1 VPYKIV
7 VADPGPSV
15 QKAVQL
21 AFPEPEFRL
30 FFIEDGAR
38 LAEAVAEIG
47 PDTVLL
53 SLSLPGTDA
62 YAAARSLGRLEA
74 LRNVPLF
81 LLKGTF
87 ELVDRDKAEGIP
99 LEAVIQKPFDSEKL
113 AATVRD
119 AIDRK
124 ISPQTMPEEPLPEEP
139 AAEQPPASPAPGA
152 ASLRRPGPGSPG
164 ADALRTQVRELVSE
178 EVLEMERELEKRI
191 RARILAELGKE
202 P

>member
-1 VPYKIV
+1 VPFKIF

-30 FFIEDGAR
+30 CFIEEGSR
-38 LAEAVAEIG
+38 LAEEIAAFR

-62 YAAARSLGRLEA
+62 YAAARALGRLDA

-81 LLKGTF
+81 FLKGTF
-87 ELVDRDKAEGIP
+87 EILDGEKAEGIP
-99 LEAVIQKPFDSEKL
+99 LEGVIQKPFDSEKL
-113 AATVRD
+113 AAMVRD

-124 ISPQTMPEEPLPEEP
+124 VSPQTMPEELPPEAP
-139 AAEQPPASPAPGA
+139 AAEPPSPGA
-152 ASLRRPGPGSPG
+152 ATFRRPGPASPG
-164 ADALRTQVRELVSE
+164 AAALRAQVRELVRE

-202 P
+202 S

>member
-1 VPYKIV
+1 MPYQIV

-21 AFPEPEFRL
+21 AFPEPEYRL
-30 FFIEDGAR
+30 FFFEDGAR
-38 LAEAVAEIG
+38 LVEAAAEIG

-62 YAAARSLGRLEA
+62 YAVARSLGRLES
-74 LRNVPLF
+74 LKNVPLF

-87 ELVDRDKAEGIP
+87 ELVDREKAEGIP
-99 LEAVIQKPFDSEKL
+99 LEGIIQKPFDSERL
-113 AATVRD
+113 TATVRD

-124 ISPQTMPEEPLPEEP
+124 ISPQTMPEELPPEEP
-139 AAEQPPASPAPGA
+139 AGASPAA
-152 ASLRRPGPGSPG
+152 APLRRTGPGSP
-164 ADALRTQVRELVSE
+164 AVDSLRTEVRELVRA

-191 RARILAELGKE
+191 QARILAELGKE

>member
-1 VPYKIV
+1 MPYRIV
-7 VADPGPSV
+7 VADPGPSI
-15 QKAVQL
+15 QKAAQL

-30 FFIEDGAR
+30 FFLEDGAR
-38 LAEAVAEIG
+38 LVEAVAAIG

-62 YAAARSLGRLEA
+62 YAVARSFGRLEA

-87 ELVDRDKAEGIP
+87 ELFDRDKAEGIP
-99 LEAVIQKPFDSEKL
+99 LEGIIQKPFDSEKL
-113 AATVRD
+113 VATVRD

-124 ISPQTMPEEPLPEEP
+124 LSPQTMPEEPPPEEP
-139 AAEQPPASPAPGA
+139 AADMPPSGAAPGA
-152 ASLRRPGPGSPG
+152 KPVRWAGPASPG
-164 ADALRTQVRELVSE
+164 ADALRSEVRELVRE
-178 EVLEMERELEKRI
+178 EVLEMERELEKRV

>member
-1 VPYKIV
+1 MPYRIV

-15 QKAVQL
+15 QKAFQL

-30 FFIEDGAR
+30 FFFEEGAR
-38 LAEAVAEIG
+38 LVESLAALG

-62 YAAARSLGRLEA
+62 YAAARSITRLEA

-87 ELVDRDKAEGIP
+87 ELVDRDKVEGIP
-99 LEAVIQKPFDSEKL
+99 LEGIIQKPFDSERL
-113 AATVRD
+113 VATVRD

-124 ISPQTMPEEPLPEEP
+124 VSPQTMPEEPPLEEP
-139 AAEQPPASPAPGA
+139 AAVPSAGFVPGA
-152 ASLRRPGPGSPG
+152 APARRSGSGAPG
-164 ADALRTQVRELVSE
+164 ADALKAQVRELVRE

>member
-1 VPYKIV
+1 MSYRIV

-15 QKAVQL
+15 QRALQL

-30 FFIEDGAR
+30 FFLEEGSR
-38 LAEAVAEIG
+38 LVEALSALG

-53 SLSLPGTDA
+53 SLSFPGTDA
-62 YAAARSLGRLEA
+62 YAVARSLGRMEA

-81 LLKGTF
+81 FLKGTF

-99 LEAVIQKPFDSEKL
+99 LEGVIQKPFDSEKL

-124 ISPQTMPEEPLPEEP
+124 ISPQTMPEEPPPEEP
-139 AAEQPPASPAPGA
+139 AGDPTPGTVP
-152 ASLRRPGPGSPG
+152 LRRPVPGSPAG
-164 ADALRTQVRELVSE
+164 DPLRAQVRELVRE

>member
-1 VPYKIV
+1 MPFKIV
-7 VADPGPSV
+7 VADSGPSV

-30 FFIEDGAR
+30 CLIEEGSR
-38 LAEAVAEIG
+38 LLEEIAAFG

-62 YAAARSLGRLEA
+62 YAAARTLCRSEA

-87 ELVDRDKAEGIP
+87 EIVDREKAEGIP
-99 LEAVIQKPFDSEKL
+99 LEGVIQKPFDSEKL

-124 ISPQTMPEEPLPEEP
+124 VSPQTMPEEIPPEEP
-139 AAEQPPASPAPGA
+139 AVESPAAGA
-152 ASLRRPGPGSPG
+152 AFRRPGPARPGS
-164 ADALRTQVRELVSE
+164 DALRAQVREVVRE
-178 EVLEMERELEKRI
+178 EILEMERELEKRI
-191 RARILAELGKE
+191 RARILADLGKE

>member
-1 VPYKIV
+1 VPFKIV

-30 FFIEDGAR
+30 CFIEEGNR
-38 LAEAVAEIG
+38 LIEEIAAFG

-62 YAAARSLGRLEA
+62 YGAARALGRLEA

-81 LLKGTF
+81 FLKGTF
-87 ELVDRDKAEGIP
+87 EIFDRDKAEDIPFEGI
-99 LEAVIQKPFDSEKL
+99 IQKPFDSEKL

-124 ISPQTMPEEPLPEEP
+124 VSPQTWPEELPPEEP
-139 AAEQPPASPAPGA
+139 AAEPPTAGA
-152 ASLRRPGPGSPG
+152 MTFRRPGPPSPG
-164 ADALRTQVRELVSE
+164 ADALRAQVREIVRE

-191 RARILAELGKE
+191 RARILAEPGRKE

>member
-1 VPYKIV
+1 MPYRII
-7 VADPGPSV
+7 VADPSPSV

-30 FFIEDGAR
+30 FFLEEGSR
-38 LAEAVAEIG
+38 LVEAVAGLG
-47 PDTVLL
+47 PDTVFL

-62 YAAARSLGRLEA
+62 YAAARSLGRMEA

-81 LLKGTF
+81 FLKGTF
-87 ELVDRDKAEGIP
+87 ELFDRDRAEGIP
-99 LEAVIQKPFDSEKL
+99 CEGVIQKPFDSERL

-124 ISPQTMPEEPLPEEP
+124 VSPQTMPEELPLEEP
-139 AAEQPPASPAPGA
+139 AADPVRGA
-152 ASLRRPGPGSPG
+152 APRRRPVPGHPG
-164 ADALRTQVRELVSE
+164 GDALRAQVRELVRE
-178 EVLEMERELEKRI
+178 EVVEMERELEKRI

>member
-1 VPYKIV
+1 MPYRIV

-15 QKAVQL
+15 QKALQL
-21 AFPEPEFRL
+21 AFPDPEFRI
-30 FFIEDGAR
+30 FFLQDGSR
-38 LAEAVAEIG
+38 LVEAVAALG

-62 YAAARSLGRLEA
+62 YAAARALGRVEA

-81 LLKGTF
+81 FLKGTF
-87 ELVDRDKAEGIP
+87 ELFDRDKAEGIP
-99 LEAVIQKPFDSEKL
+99 CEGVIQKPFDSERL
-113 AATVRD
+113 ARTVRD

-124 ISPQTMPEEPLPEEP
+124 VSPQTMPEEPPPEE
-139 AAEQPPASPAPGA
+139 PAPGA
-152 ASLRRPGPGSPG
+152 APPRRPAQGAPGG
-164 ADALRTQVRELVSE
+164 DALRAQVRVLVRE

>member
-1 VPYKIV
+1 MPYRIF

-21 AFPEPEFRL
+21 AFPEPGFRL
-30 FFIEDGAR
+30 FFLEEGAP
-38 LAEAVAEIG
+38 LVEAVAAIG

-62 YAAARSLGRLEA
+62 YAAARSLSRLEA

-87 ELVDRDKAEGIP
+87 ELFDKDKAEGIP
-99 LEAVIQKPFDSEKL
+99 IEGVIQKPFDSEKL
-113 AATVRD
+113 VATVRD

-124 ISPQTMPEEPLPEEP
+124 VSPQTMPEEPPPEEP
-139 AAEQPPASPAPGA
+139 AADLPPSGA
-152 ASLRRPGPGSPG
+152 VPFRRPGTWSPS
-164 ADALRTQVRELVSE
+164 ADALRSEVRELVRK

>member
-1 VPYKIV
+1 MPYRIV
-7 VADPGPSV
+7 VADSGPSV

-30 FFIEDGAR
+30 FFLEEGSRLIEEVTA
-38 LAEAVAEIG
+38 IG

-62 YAAARSLGRLEA
+62 YAAARSLCRLEA

-87 ELVDRDKAEGIP
+87 ELADREKAEGIP
-99 LEAVIQKPFDSEKL
+99 LEGVIQKPFDSEKL

-124 ISPQTMPEEPLPEEP
+124 LSPQTMPEELPPEEP
-139 AAEQPPASPAPGA
+139 AEDIPPAGQVPGA
-152 ASLRRPGPGSPG
+152 AQLRRPAPGSPG
-164 ADALRTQVRELVSE
+164 ADALRAQVREVVRE

>member
-1 VPYKIV
+1 MSYRIV

-15 QKAVQL
+15 QKAFQL

-30 FFIEDGAR
+30 FFFEEGSR
-38 LAEAVAEIG
+38 LVESIAAIG

-62 YAAARSLGRLEA
+62 YAAARAIGRLEA

-87 ELVDRDKAEGIP
+87 ELVDRDKVEGIP
-99 LEAVIQKPFDSEKL
+99 LEGVIQKPFDSEKL
-113 AATVRD
+113 VATVRD

-124 ISPQTMPEEPLPEEP
+124 VSPQTMPEEPPLEEP
-139 AAEQPPASPAPGA
+139 AADPPAAGA
-152 ASLRRPGPGSPG
+152 APLRRPGPASPG
-164 ADALRTQVRELVSE
+164 ADALKAQVREIVRE

>member
-1 VPYKIV
+1 MPYRII
-7 VADPGPSV
+7 VADPSPSV

-30 FFIEDGAR
+30 FFLEEGSR
-38 LAEAVAEIG
+38 LVEAVAGLG
-47 PDTVLL
+47 PDTMFL

-62 YAAARSLGRLEA
+62 YAAARSLGRMEA

-81 LLKGTF
+81 FLKGTF
-87 ELVDRDKAEGIP
+87 ELFDRDRAEGIP
-99 LEAVIQKPFDSEKL
+99 CEGVIQKPFDSERL

-124 ISPQTMPEEPLPEEP
+124 VSPQTMPEELPLEEP
-139 AAEQPPASPAPGA
+139 AADPVRGA
-152 ASLRRPGPGSPG
+152 APRRRPVPSHPGG
-164 ADALRTQVRELVSE
+164 DALRAQVRELVRE
-178 EVLEMERELEKRI
+178 EVVEMERELEKRI

>member
-1 VPYKIV
+1 MPYRIA

-15 QKAVQL
+15 QKALQL

-30 FFIEDGAR
+30 FFLEDGSR
-38 LAEAVAEIG
+38 LVDEVAAIG

-62 YAAARSLGRLEA
+62 YAAARSIGRLEA

-87 ELVDRDKAEGIP
+87 ELVDMDKVEGIAV
-99 LEAVIQKPFDSEKL
+99 EGVIQKPFDSERL
-113 AATVRD
+113 VATVRD

-124 ISPQTMPEEPLPEEP
+124 VSPQSMPEEPPPEEP
-139 AAEQPPASPAPGA
+139 AVDLPSGGFAPGA
-152 ASLRRPGPGSPG
+152 APLRRPVPGAPG
-164 ADALRTQVRELVSE
+164 ADALKAQVRELVRE